1 MSLPVIHLT
10 SLDEFQ
16 AAAALW
22 DDLWHRSDAK
32 SPTLRGSLTAQWVA
46 HFGTNHTRK
55 PTNDSFRA
63 LVVDQGGR
71 WVAGLPLVGSRVAKM
86 LRAGAWPANEWSDSG
101 DLLLDPD
108 VVPQPVL
115 DALAGAI
122 ALLPWSLLRLADVPI
137 DTDRWQQVL
146 AAFERA
152 DIPFHF
158 RPEMQPGRIDTQGP
172 WDTYCQS
179 LSRRHRQ
186 QMVRHL
192 RKLGERGRVELQLL
206 DQLRPDEVE
215 TWLSIG
221 FEIENRGW
229 KGARGTSVMQTPGMF
244 AFYLE
249 QAQELARFGELEL
262 ALLTL
267 DDRPIAFAYGMCAKG
282 VYRSYKV
289 GYDPQFAQYSPG
301 QLLRYRLL
309 ERFFHDGRHRAIEYI
324 TPTPAHAQWRPKP
337 YRVGRLLIA
346 PPTWFGRRLVTVAGM
361 PQFRPQKSALPGVR
375 GKGMTSRMLAMPV
388 MNWIVRSRP
397 SPKPACG
404 TVPWRR
410 RSRYHQ

>member
-1 MSLPVIHLT
+1 MWWAAIVEPFIGLFAFPPKSPEPVASRMSLPVIHLT
-10 SLDEFQ
+10 SLDELR
-16 AAAALW
+16 AAATLW
-22 DDLWHRSDAK
+22 DDLWHRSDAE
-32 SPTLRGSLTAQWVA
+32 SPTLRCSIIAQWA
-46 HFGTNHTRK
+46 EHFETYNTRN

-71 WVAGLPLVGSRVAKM
+71 WVAGLPLVRSRAAKV
-86 LRAGAWPANEWSDSG
+86 LCAGAWPANKWSDSG
-101 DLLLDPD
+101 DLLLDPK
-108 VVPQPVL
+108 VEPKPVL

-122 ALLPWSLLRLADVPI
+122 ALLPWPLLRLADVPV
-137 DTDRWQQVL
+137 DTYRWQEML

-152 DIPFHF
+152 GIPFHF
-158 RPEMQPGRIDTQGP
+158 RQEMQPGRIDTLVQ
-172 WDTYCQS
+172 WNTYRQS
-179 LSRRHRQ
+179 WSRRHRQ
-186 QMVRHL
+186 QMARHL
-192 RKLGERGRVELQLL
+192 RKLEERGRVELQLL

-215 TWLSIG
+215 PWLSIG

-229 KGARGTSVMQTPGMF
+229 KGARGTSVLQTPGMF

-249 QAQELARFGELEL
+249 QAQELARLSELEL

-337 YRVGRLLIA
+337 YRVGRLLVA
-346 PPTWFGRRLVTVAGM
+346 PPTWFGRRLVTLAGM
-361 PQFRPQKSALPGVR
+361 LPR
-375 GKGMTSRMLAMPV
+375 
-388 MNWIVRSRP
+388 
-397 SPKPACG
+397 
-404 TVPWRR
+404 
-410 RSRYHQ
+410 